1 MRWLT
6 TFVTCSRGKK
16 KESSNLLFLARNCP
30 FSLTDVGFGLTA
42 RLERKPVHFTDKA
55 KNVKPACGMRRK
67 KPARKNP
74 TEMLP
79 IYFHQHLG
87 KYNVMGIFKDL

>member
-1 MRWLT
+1 MT
-6 TFVTCSRGKK
+6 VPKEQFIFVT
-16 KESSNLLFLARNCP
+16 RNCP
-30 FSLTDVGFGLTA
+30 CSLTDVRFGLTT
-42 RLERKPVHFTDKA
+42 RLEWKPACLTDKA
-55 KNVKPACGMRRK
+55 KNIKPACGLWRK
-67 KPARKNP
+67 NLLGKNP

>member
-1 MRWLT
+1 MILQNEQ
-6 TFVTCSRGKK
+6 FI
-16 KESSNLLFLARNCP
+16 FLARNCP
-30 FSLTDVGFGLTA
+30 FSLTDVCFGLTT
-42 RLERKPVHFTDKA
+42 RLEWKPVHLTDKA
-55 KNVKPACGMRRK
+55 KNVKPACGMQ
-67 KPARKNP
+67 RKNLLGKKP